1 MPWPRSSGKANPSA
15 TAALGQQCCLRPGP
29 QQTPLLAGVGPGWNT
44 VGIDMLGLV
53 PDQRRRYV
61 DRKNAPE
68 QVDPKNGP
76 ENVDPKK
83 GPKKWTVK
91 NSPEKWTEN
100 TGPKKWTEKTAPNRG
115 PKRRPRGGPENGQRR
130 KIQGPKNGPNK
141 FTHVYYRHKK
151 TGPFS
156 GPCLGRVFGPGSK
169 RLFGPRPGPHFSS
182 ESPARLFGPLF
193 WGRFSGSSSG
203 QIAMYRPR
211 RGPFSA
217 TTNRSI
223 DDHSNWTLVECMLH
237 RIIP

>member
-91 NSPEKWTEN
+91 TAPKSGPKTRARKS
-100 TGPKKWTEKTAPNRG
+100 GPKKRHRTVDRKDAPEVDR
-115 PKRRPRGGPENGQRR
+115 
-130 KIQGPKNGPNK
+130 
-141 FTHVYYRHKK
+141 K
-151 TGPFS
+151 TGSGGKSRDRKMDRTSSHMYITGTRKRGHFPVRVWGEFS
-156 GPCLGRVFGPGSK
+156 VPGQNDFSVHAPAPTFRPNPQPDFSVHFFGADFPVP
-169 RLFGPRPGPHFSS
+169 L
-182 ESPARLFGPLF
+182 PARLRCTGPV
-193 WGRFSGSSSG
+193 G
-203 QIAMYRPR
+203 
-211 RGPFSA
+211 GPFRRPPTGVL
-217 TTNRSI
+217 TTI
-223 DDHSNWTLVECMLH
+223 AIGHS
-237 RIIP
+237 